1 MSDRYRERPL
11 LHPRSRS
18 QWRAWLANHHAD
30 TDGAWLARWTR
41 SNGRP
46 PAETGIEYEE
56 IVEEALCFGWID
68 SLVNTLPDG
77 RQAQLLT
84 PRRPGSAW
92 SRSNKKRVARLTAD
106 ALMTEA
112 GLNAAYSSVGGGT
125 DSTVPIGSLSSA

>member
-18 QWRAWLANHHAD
+18 EWRAWLANHHAD

-41 SNGRP
+41 SSGRP

-68 SLVNTLPDG
+68 SLVNTLQDG
-77 RQAQLLT
+77 R
-84 PRRPGSAW
+84 S
-92 SRSNKKRVARLTAD
+92 
-106 ALMTEA
+106 
-112 GLNAAYSSVGGGT
+112 YSSVGGGSG
-125 DSTVPIGSLSSA
+125 STVPIGSLSSA

>member
-11 LHPRSRS
+11 LHPRRRS
-18 QWRAWLANHHAD
+18 QWRAWLFKHHAD

-41 SNGRP
+41 SSGRP
-46 PAETGIEYEE
+46 PLELGLAYEE

-112 GLNAAYSSVGGGT
+112 GLNVVRAAHADDPGR
-125 DSTVPIGSLSSA
+125 